1 MDRILNMILRQVI
14 GRVVNKGIDV
24 GVDVATRGR
33 NADAPSAEQQA
44 SARGTSRNLKGAMR
58 MFRRI
63 GRM

>member
-14 GRVVNKGIDV
+14 GRVVNKGVDAGIDM
-24 GVDVATRGR
+24 ATRGR
-33 NADAPSAEQQA
+33 NGEGPNTAQRSQA
-44 SARGTSRNLKGAMR
+44 KGAVRQARGAMR

>member
-24 GVDVATRGR
+24 GVDAATRGR
-33 NADAPSAEQQA
+33 NADAPTAEQRA

>member
-14 GRVVNKGIDV
+14 GRVVNKGVDA
-24 GVDVATRGR
+24 GVDIATRGR
-33 NADAPSAEQQA
+33 NADAPTGEQRAQ
-44 SARGTSRNLKGAMR
+44 ARGTARNVKGAMR